1 MLKLRMPLHFL
12 SVYEQMWCP
21 ITTLNLNSFGQLT
34 QEWTL
39 KFTLAFG
46 GTDYRNISMKIYVTT
61 SVAQFSSETLLF
73 C

>member
-1 MLKLRMPLHFL
+1 L
-12 SVYEQMWCP
+12 
-21 ITTLNLNSFGQLT
+21 GQLT

-46 GTDYRNISMKIYVTT
+46 GTDYRNMSMEIHVTT
-61 SVAQFSSETLLF
+61 LVAQFSSETLLS